1 MATKQMTIDSPAPV
15 VLMGL
20 GMEMIDT
27 IMKPPVAKKKL
38 RSNGKALSEAS
49 VSGIYQNHRADTA
62 APGADIDIVLL

>member
-20 GMEMIDT
+20 GMEMIDAVV
-27 IMKPPVAKKKL
+27 KPPVAKKKP

-49 VSGIYQNHRADTA
+49 VSGIYQNHRSDIAT
-62 APGADIDIVLL
+62 PGADVDIVLL